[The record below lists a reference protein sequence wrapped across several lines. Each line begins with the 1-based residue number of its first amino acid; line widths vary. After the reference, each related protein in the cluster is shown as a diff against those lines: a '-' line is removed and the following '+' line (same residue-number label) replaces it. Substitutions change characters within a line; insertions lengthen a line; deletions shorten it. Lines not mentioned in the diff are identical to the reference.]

1 MLVSCQTWLPFKWSI
16 LIEFLRG
23 SVTLV
28 TGARCGIGRAV
39 AISLAAACAR
49 VVAKFLRGAVTEQ
62 TPAQALALAL
72 RIGLYGLKSS
82 DSYFAR
88 NPV

>member
-16 LIEFLRG
+16 LIELFAWLGNLGYWRALRHRTCRG
-23 SVTLV
+23 DKS
-28 TGARCGIGRAV
+28 GRRV
-39 AISLAAACAR
+39 CR
-49 VVAKFLRGAVTEQ
+49 VVKKFLRGAVTEQ

-72 RIGLYGLKSS
+72 RIGLYGLESS
-82 DSYFAR
+82 DGYFAR

>member
-1 MLVSCQTWLPFKWSI
+1 M
-16 LIEFLRG
+16 
-23 SVTLV
+23 
-28 TGARCGIGRAV
+28 

-49 VVAKFLRGAVTEQ
+49 VVAKFLRGAVTEE

-72 RIGLYGLKSS
+72 RIGLYGLESS

>member
-1 MLVSCQTWLPFKWSI
+1 M
-16 LIEFLRG
+16 
-23 SVTLV
+23 V

-49 VVAKFLRGAVTEQ
+49 VVAKILRSAVTEQ

-72 RIGLYGLKSS
+72 RIGLHGLESS

>member
-1 MLVSCQTWLPFKWSI
+1 MLVSCQAWLSFKWSI

-49 VVAKFLRGAVTEQ
+49 VVAVNIRSAVTEQ

-72 RIGLYGLKSS
+72 RIGLYGLESS

>member
-1 MLVSCQTWLPFKWSI
+1 MLVSCQAWLPFKWSI

-28 TGARCGIGRAV
+28 TGARCGIGHAV
-39 AISLAAACAR
+39 TIGLAAACAR

-72 RIGLYGLKSS
+72 RIGLYSQESS
-82 DSYFAR
+82 DNYFAR

>member
-1 MLVSCQTWLPFKWSI
+1 MLVSCQALVPFKWSI

-28 TGARCGIGRAV
+28 AGARCGVGRAV

-49 VVAKFLRGAVTEQ
+49 VVAKILRSAVTEQ
-62 TPAQALALAL
+62 TPAQALAQAL
-72 RIGLYGLKSS
+72 RIGLYGLKNRGS
-82 DSYFAR
+82 
-88 NPV
+88 

>member
-1 MLVSCQTWLPFKWSI
+1 MLVSCQAWLSFKWSI

-28 TGARCGIGRAV
+28 AGARCGVGRAV

-49 VVAKFLRGAVTEQ
+49 VAAK
-62 TPAQALALAL
+62 
-72 RIGLYGLKSS
+72 
-82 DSYFAR
+82 
-88 NPV
+88 

>member
-28 TGARCGIGRAV
+28 TGAHCGIGRAV
-39 AISLAAACAR
+39 VISLAAACAR
-49 VVAKFLRGAVTEQ
+49 VVAKNLRSAVTEQ

-72 RIGLYGLKSS
+72 RIGLYGLESS

>member
-16 LIEFLRG
+16 LIKILHG
-23 SVTLV
+23 PATLV

-49 VVAKFLRGAVTEQ
+49 VVAKILRSAVTEQ
-62 TPAQALALAL
+62 TLAQALALAL
-72 RIGLYGLKSS
+72 RIGFYGLESS